1 MNVVIVTGD
10 KDLFQLVCDSVKV
23 YNPKDNGT
31 WYDAAEVQKK
41 FGVKPSQVVD
51 VLALMGDAS
60 DNIKG
65 VPGIGE
71 KGARE
76 LITFRR
82 YTQSPL
88 HTPGTIYTGFKITTV
103 SIGSDRNPKAN
114 FGRRVNFETRS

>member
-60 DNIKG
+60 DNI
-65 VPGIGE
+65 
-71 KGARE
+71 
-76 LITFRR
+76 
-82 YTQSPL
+82 
-88 HTPGTIYTGFKITTV
+88 TTCIFTAV
-103 SIGSDRNPKAN
+103 SNTKPQLTCIEIDHRGHFIGSYDKML
-114 FGRRVNFETRS
+114 